1 MGESYRQGRLAV
13 TYGEAAKSLGV
24 CERAVWQLVKDG
36 ELRAVRIGR
45 SVRIPVTE
53 LNQFVTDRSQS
64 ATAEGG
70 AV

>member
-1 MGESYRQGRLAV
+1 MGEGQRQDCLAV
-13 TYGEAAKSLGV
+13 TYREAAKSLGV

-45 SVRIPVTE
+45 SVRIPVQE
-53 LNQFVTDRSQS
+53 LKQFVAIRSQS
-64 ATAEGG
+64 ADVKGG

>member
-1 MGESYRQGRLAV
+1 MGESQRQDRLAV
-13 TYGEAAKSLGV
+13 TYREAAKSLGV

-45 SVRIPVTE
+45 SVRIPVQE
-53 LNQFVTDRSQS
+53 LKQFVAIRSQS
-64 ATAEGG
+64 ADVKGG

>member
-1 MGESYRQGRLAV
+1 MGESHRQDRLAV
-13 TYGEAAKSLGV
+13 TYHEAAKSLGV

-45 SVRIPVTE
+45 SVRIPVKE
-53 LNQFVTDRSQS
+53 LNQFVADRSQ
-64 ATAEGG
+64 AVDAEGG

>member
-1 MGESYRQGRLAV
+1 MGESLRQGRLAV
-13 TYGEAAKSLGV
+13 TYHEAAKSLGV

-45 SVRIPVTE
+45 SVRIPVKE
-53 LNQFVTDRSQS
+53 LNQFVTDRSQ
-64 ATAEGG
+64 TADVKGG